1 MKINVNNQSAFA
13 YTAGRAFDAKL
24 STIVFTHGAGADHS
38 VWQLQSRYFAH
49 HGYNVL
55 AVDLPGHGK
64 SSGVA
69 LKSIEAIGAW
79 IISLLDTLDI
89 KQAALVGHSMGSL
102 AALEAA
108 GAHPQ
113 RVSKL
118 ALLGTAFPM
127 PVSDALLSAAK
138 ANDHTAIDMLN
149 VWGLSPA
156 AQINTNPS
164 PGMWMSGASLRL
176 LERNA
181 PDVIYTDLA
190 ACNAYQTGLER
201 AAKITSPTLIIS
213 GKADVMTPARAA
225 KGLAETIVGVK
236 TKLINGSGHTLM
248 SEKPDQVLDVLIEFL
263 HT

>member
-1 MKINVNNQSAFA
+1 MQINVNHQSVFA
-13 YTAGRAFDAKL
+13 YTAGRAFDTKL
-24 STIVFTHGAGADHS
+24 PTIVFIHGAGADHS

-49 HGYNVL
+49 HGFNVL

-64 SSGVA
+64 SSGAA

-79 IISLLDTLDI
+79 NITLLDALDI
-89 KQAALVGHSMGSL
+89 KQAALIGHSMGSL
-102 AALEAA
+102 AALESA

-113 RVSKL
+113 RVRKL
-118 ALLGTAFPM
+118 ALLGTAYPM
-127 PVSDALLSAAK
+127 QVSEQLLSAAK
-138 ANDHTAIDMLN
+138 ANDHAAIDMLN

-156 AQINTNPS
+156 AQINANPV

-190 ACNAYQTGLER
+190 ACNAYQAGLER
-201 AAKITSPTLIIS
+201 AAKIICPTLIIS

-225 KGLAETIVGVK
+225 KGLADTIPGAK
-236 TKLINGSGHTLM
+236 TKVIDGSGHTLM
-248 SEKPDQVLDVLIEFL
+248 SEKPDAVLNALIEFL
-263 HT
+263 R